1 MEVQERE
8 KVEFTLR
15 NLELE
20 NTKLVNNLKQVCLLC
35 ILAKNF
41 FIGLLMFFDIVVV
54 HYSIYLISLYVYEYY
69 CMYMMY

>member
-1 MEVQERE
+1 MEVQERD

-20 NTKLVNNLKQVCLLC
+20 NTKLVNNLKQVCLC
-35 ILAKNF
+35 NLAKNF

-54 HYSIYLISLYVYEYY
+54 HDSIYLISLHFCEYY
-69 CMYMMY
+69 CMYMIY

>member
-1 MEVQERE
+1 MEVQERD

-35 ILAKNF
+35 NLAKNF

-54 HYSIYLISLYVYEYY
+54 HYSIYLISLYLYEYY
-69 CMYMMY
+69 CMYMIY